1 MVTSSV
7 RIVALTAASALVGSA
22 VAAAV
27 NLATEWKTSWWAL
40 LAVVALT
47 VISGGVS
54 LWLYR
59 RQAHANSSLG
69 AGGVSVGGNVGTL
82 NYYVAAASVAATD
95 TTPRDASS
103 PQPALST
110 SVSGRRDRRRRRLQ
124 QVLAIAV
131 VGVTYPTYLLLS
143 PPARG
148 DQENADRPTS
158 SAMSAGHDAH
168 ADFYRQDR
176 QFKLYD
182 DRRDGRSAILQVKT
196 NGTLVGLPWYN
207 SRGRTDAMHPPEVKP
222 LVFDP
227 YATVEYRVCVGEGK
241 DRDKPLDEKSCG
253 PWVIDRAG

>member
-1 MVTSSV
+1 MVTSPV
-7 RIVALTAASALVGSA
+7 RIVAPTAAFVAVGSA

-27 NLATEWKTSWWAL
+27 NLATEWKTSWWAW

-69 AGGVSVGGNVGTL
+69 AGGVSVGIGTL
-82 NYYVAAASVAATD
+82 NYYVAAASAAATD
-95 TTPRDASS
+95 TTSRDVPS
-103 PQPALST
+103 PQPALPT
-110 SVSGRRDRRRRRLQ
+110 SVSGRRDHRRRRLQ

-131 VGVTYPTYLLLS
+131 AGVAYPTYLLLS

-148 DQENADRPTS
+148 GQENADRPTS

-182 DRRDGRSAILQVKT
+182 DRRDGRSAILQVKI
-196 NGTLVGLPWYN
+196 NGTLLPPWYN
-207 SRGRTDAMHPPEVKP
+207 SGGRTDAMHPPAVKP
-222 LVFDP
+222 LGFDP
-227 YATVEYRVCVGEGK
+227 YATVEYRVCVGKGK

-253 PWVIDRAG
+253 PWVIDRTG